1 MSDESTNKIAL
12 VNLPDM
18 PESVD
23 NALTNLTDFPTKNA
37 GQTFGDLWYLV
48 FGGISHAADKKRMK
62 YAADLEKY
70 RNELSDAISKIP
82 DDKKMEPSFQVTA
95 QALENSK
102 YCVSSETLRT
112 MFVKL
117 ISGSMNQNT
126 ESLVHPCFPEILKQ
140 LNENDALLLKDIFS
154 AEQPFLPICNIGIHG
169 NNTGHLVL
177 YPNVFLPQT
186 LELSYPL
193 CSLSLSSLERAGLI
207 SIQYDTWINNEEAYS
222 KLKETS
228 MYEEA
233 KAIDNGF
240 NFENPVFSK
249 GLVQLTHLGKAFSIV
264 CIS

>member
-1 MSDESTNKIAL
+1 MSNESTNKIAL

-23 NALTNLTDFPTKNA
+23 NALTNLADSPTKNV
-37 GQTFGDLWYLV
+37 GQTLGDLWYLV
-48 FGGISHAADKKRMK
+48 FGNISHIADKRRMK

-70 RNELSDAISKIP
+70 RNELSDAISRIP
-82 DDKKMEPSFQVTA
+82 DDKKIEPSFQVTA
-95 QALENSK
+95 QALENSR

-154 AEQPFLPICNIGIHG
+154 AKQPLLPICNVGIHG
-169 NNTGHLVL
+169 NDNGHHIL

-186 LELSYPL
+186 LEFSYPL

-207 SIQYDTWINNEEAYS
+207 SIRYDAWINNEESYS

-233 KAIDNGF
+233 KAIDNDF

>member
-23 NALTNLTDFPTKNA
+23 NALTNLTDSPTKNA

-126 ESLVHPCFPEILKQ
+126 ESLVHPCFPSIL
-140 LNENDALLLKDIFS
+140 
-154 AEQPFLPICNIGIHG
+154 
-169 NNTGHLVL
+169 
-177 YPNVFLPQT
+177 
-186 LELSYPL
+186 
-193 CSLSLSSLERAGLI
+193 
-207 SIQYDTWINNEEAYS
+207 
-222 KLKETS
+222 
-228 MYEEA
+228 
-233 KAIDNGF
+233 
-240 NFENPVFSK
+240 
-249 GLVQLTHLGKAFSIV
+249 
-264 CIS
+264 